1 MRISCLVA
9 VFLLMAGAAVAQTD
23 EAGRQEQLGQQA
35 LRDGQNEEAIRT
47 CESALRL
54 DPSKWECVRVLGL
67 AWERLNFLEEARTNL
82 EAYSSQRQ
90 RSGLDPDPE
99 TERVLGLVREALQL
113 AAEQSRGTVR
123 ASVQVG
129 RRGEAWGLWTVG
141 GGVGGSA
148 VWGRAVDAPGRR
160 VSFGGVYGGGSVLG
174 GGGVGD
180 GPVRLLGLAEV
191 ALRGGGPPGSLLV
204 TPRGLVQVEFQ
215 GPAQAGGWAR
225 GGVGVTPTRIQQGGK
240 PAVVVVAGIVLAGGL
255 RVQLPGRLRLLI
267 GAEVELLPQL
277 QGVGIGLR
285 ADLLAGPR

>member
-174 GGGVGD
+174 GG
-180 GPVRLLGLAEV
+180 
-191 ALRGGGPPGSLLV
+191 PPGSLLV